1 MSIQIP
7 GSSSNINTHNDVKKT
22 EKNDKSSEALAK
34 ADASSNMPNT
44 ELQLQD
50 DVSTVTSLNKAES
63 KIPDERLLENTS
75 QAVEMAE
82 KIKLAINANPYLA
95 LDAHGDAND
104 ASVNK
109 LLSAVAS

>member
-7 GSSSNINTHNDVKKT
+7 GSSSNINAHSDVKKP
-22 EKNDKSSEALAK
+22 EKNAKSSEALAQ
-34 ADASSNMPNT
+34 ADVSSKISNT

-104 ASVNK
+104 SSVNT
-109 LLSAVAS
+109 LLSTVAP